1 MVIGRWAL
9 ATSIALATLLAIQAA
24 HAQRYRESGKPY
36 AAQDSYSTSR
46 SFDPI
51 HDRPRDPRFTEK
63 EQRII
68 DRITRANERNGR

>member
-1 MVIGRWAL
+1 MPFARWAL
-9 ATSIALATLLAIQAA
+9 TASVALAALLAVHAA
-24 HAQRYRESGKPY
+24 HAQRYRDSAKPY
-36 AAQDSYSTSR
+36 AAPDTYSTSR

>member
-1 MVIGRWAL
+1 MLIARSTL
-9 ATSIALATLLAIQAA
+9 AASIVLATLLFLHAA

-36 AAQDSYSTSR
+36 AARDSYSASR
-46 SFDPI
+46 SFDPV

-68 DRITRANERNGR
+68 DRITRADQRNGR